1 MNNTHILFVHI
12 PKTAGTS
19 FRMAA
24 YEYFGEEQTFFDY
37 SSASSETSELIRER
51 IYQKEDFYAFGQSL
65 FERKSSFLSGHFNVL
80 KYAPLYH
87 STQIVSFLRDPV
99 EQVISHFNH
108 FKNHHGYEKELLDFV
123 KEQRFC
129 NVQFKTLRHIPL
141 SLFGFI
147 GFTDAYNRSIDIFN
161 EMYGTSLKH
170 KHMNIKSK
178 GSLNKEDIDPS
189 TIEEIVKRN
198 QLDIIFY
205 KEAKKQ
211 FELRER
217 LHAKNL
223 PFTYGHIQKSEDNT
237 IYGIAFEQNAEQA
250 VEIEIYCADR
260 LVETV
265 HANRPKPGMLHKS
278 IPRKGF
284 VGFEYKHHKEE
295 PLKEK
300 LRAIVK
306 KTGQE
311 IV

>member
-24 YEYFGEEQTFFDY
+24 YEYFGDEQTFFDY
-37 SSASSETSELIRER
+37 SSASSETSQLIRDTV
-51 IYQKEDFYAFGQSL
+51 YQKEDFYAFGQSL
-65 FERKSSFLSGHFNVL
+65 LEHKSSFLSGHFIVA

-87 STQIVSFLRDPV
+87 STQMVSFLRDPV

-123 KEQRFC
+123 NEKRFC
-129 NVQFKTLRHIPL
+129 NMQFEALRHIPL

-147 GFTDAYNRSIDIFN
+147 GFTDAYNTSIDIFN

-170 KHMNIKSK
+170 KHINVKSR
-178 GSLNKEDIDPS
+178 GSLNKEDIAPS
-189 TIEEIVKRN
+189 IIEEIVQRN
-198 QLDIIFY
+198 HLDITFY
-205 KEAKKQ
+205 NEAKKQ
-211 FELRER
+211 FELRKD
-217 LHAKNL
+217 LHYKKL
-223 PFTYGHIQKSEDNT
+223 PFTYGHIQKNEDNT
-237 IYGIAFEQNAEQA
+237 IYGIAFEQNVEQA
-250 VEIEIYCADR
+250 VEIEIYCEDR
-260 LVETV
+260 LVKTV
-265 HANRPKPGMLHKS
+265 HANRLKPGMLHKG

-284 VGFEYKHHKEE
+284 VGFEYTHQTKNA
-295 PLKEK
+295 LKGK